1 MLDRRCLLPTDL
13 MDRFAVVGVNL
24 DPGTPDGN
32 HGLTCQE
39 LRGARA
45 APREI
50 AVLHVGHVVV
60 LCGGITQVRPIERA
74 THRNRGS
81 PAHGV
86 VAKKKRRRKCPRQHL
101 RFGFFLHVISAMLA
115 ACVAVLLTSLAL
127 VLAQTD
133 INLET
138 LGQSVPLSFKTF
150 DKNVLTVPLPW
161 IIAYTSS
168 PSEALEAAAREH
180 EGLIR
185 FGTVDP
191 EAEVTLLK
199 FQGLEESN
207 IPKFR
212 VYPVGMAEEK
222 EHFTVASV
230 CLH

>member
-1 MLDRRCLLPTDL
+1 MSTLILEHQTAITDSHAKNFEEPGPPHARLPSCTSGTWSSCVAALRRHDGLSAPLTVTEARRLMESLP
-13 MDRFAVVGVNL
+13 RRRG
-24 DPGTPDGN
+24 GGN
-32 HGLTCQE
+32 
-39 LRGARA
+39 
-45 APREI
+45 
-50 AVLHVGHVVV
+50 GHVST
-60 LCGGITQVRPIERA
+60 LC
-74 THRNRGS
+74 
-81 PAHGV
+81 
-86 VAKKKRRRKCPRQHL
+86 L
-101 RFGFFLHVISAMLA
+101 GFFLHVISAMLVV
-115 ACVAVLLTSLAL
+115 CVAVLLASLAL

-191 EAEVTLLK
+191 EAEATLLK